1 MNIIEEHIL
10 MLASHLNEL
19 KKTAQHWGLALF
31 CRVSGVLQ
39 LYFKT
44 LKQ

>member
-1 MNIIEEHIL
+1 MNIIDEHIL
-10 MLASHLNEL
+10 MLASHLTEL
-19 KKTAQHWGLALF
+19 KKTTQHWGSAF
-31 CRVSGVLQ
+31 YRVSGISQ